1 MWSHSN
7 TTGKTDQQY
16 SQVVNDED
24 TDEELEEKYA
34 NIDVNFDESET
45 EEEEDYVPRSS
56 GQYDNK
62 VSVLVKEEE
71 LEPVTPSYTEY
82 EDVPVSRGKSFIQDD
97 FLEGI
102 LQHVLISSSSV
113 TLSCQ
118 FIALRE
124 H

>member
-1 MWSHSN
+1 MWNHSN

-71 LEPVTPSYTEY
+71 LEPVTPSYTY

-124 H
+124 R

>member
-1 MWSHSN
+1 M
-7 TTGKTDQQY
+7 
-16 SQVVNDED
+16 
-24 TDEELEEKYA
+24 EEKYA

-124 H
+124 R